1 VRVISRR
8 RLREFW
14 KDYPDSRT
22 PLDSWHRRAEKAD
35 WKKFA
40 DLKAD
45 YATADLVE
53 QYVVINIG
61 GNKYRLILEIFF
73 ESRVILI
80 RHVLTHEEYDLGT
93 WKVRSTSR
101 DRKSRDS
108 KGR

>member
-1 VRVISRR
+1 VRVISRK

-14 KDYPDSRT
+14 MNYPDART

-45 YATADLVE
+45 YATADLVG

-73 ESRVILI
+73 ESGVILI
-80 RHVLTHEEYDLGT
+80 RHVLTHEEYDLDT
-93 WKVRSTSR
+93 WKVKSPSR
-101 DRKSRDS
+101 DRNGRKS
-108 KGR
+108 KGH